1 MIPITYPNIE
11 IPIKYYED
19 KFKITFS
26 KCTILSINKAKNNQ
40 MFRILYYVCKTV
52 K

>member
-19 KFKITFS
+19 KFQITFA
-26 KCTILSINKAKNNQ
+26 KCTISINKAKNNQ
-40 MFRILYYVCKTV
+40 MFGILYYVCKTV